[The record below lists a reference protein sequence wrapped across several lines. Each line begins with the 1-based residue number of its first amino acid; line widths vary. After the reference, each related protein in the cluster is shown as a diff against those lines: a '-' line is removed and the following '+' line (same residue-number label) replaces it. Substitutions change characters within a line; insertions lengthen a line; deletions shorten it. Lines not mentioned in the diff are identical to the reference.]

1 MEWSHRF
8 RIHRAFGGGMRQ
20 LVYKVGD
27 LIIQIKTGRLGLITK
42 VDELQPWGVEIQWT
56 DNGVKQIMH
65 WTNIV
70 HEGLYRKR
78 T

>member
-1 MEWSHRF
+1 
-8 RIHRAFGGGMRQ
+8 MRQ

-27 LIIQIKTGRLGLITK
+27 LIIQLRTGRLGLITK
-42 VDELQPWGVEIQWT
+42 MDQDNPWGVTIQWV
-56 DNGVKQIMH
+56 DNDTTQIMH

-70 HEGLYRKR
+70 HEGLYKKR